1 MKSARVGNGNVHWQ
15 NKCHATMKSIER
27 VESLDSL
34 QLCVYSDVPRRRSID
49 RTAYK
54 QLSRA
59 RNKQTNIIMIIIII
73 KILKRRRRRRG
84 ELETYSTMS
93 FEEWQF

>member
-1 MKSARVGNGNVHWQ
+1 MKSAPVGNGNVHWQ
-15 NKCHATMKSIER
+15 NKCHATTKSIER

-34 QLCVYSDVPRRRSID
+34 QLCLYSDVPRRRSID

-59 RNKQTNIIMIIIII
+59 RNKQTNN
-73 KILKRRRRRRG
+73 
-84 ELETYSTMS
+84 YDNHYNQD
-93 FEEWQF
+93 FEEEEEEGRIRNLLNNVL